1 MAFKGMNPEEGR
13 EVAQEIIRTGDQ
25 VVEKADAVTRL
36 VQSVE
41 WVGPDYDAFSEAWNA
56 FVNGPVNNLVEA
68 LKTKGD
74 ELNQHADEQDTTS
87 NQQ

>member
-41 WVGPDYDAFSEAWNA
+41 WVGPDYDAFSDEWNS
-56 FVNGPVNNLVEA
+56 FVNGPVNSLVEA
-68 LKTKGD
+68 FTAKGD
-74 ELNQHADEQDTTS
+74 ELTNHAEEQDTTS